1 MENQENNERLSS
13 LENTLS
19 IINRITGGKD
29 VKVIKHKTLEDG
41 SIQMLEIQV
50 TEADESGF
58 VQQFDY
64 IKKKDGSVIL
74 DDVWFNSEG
83 MPVGGQTVA
92 EFKGGDWRIV
102 KE

>member
-1 MENQENNERLSS
+1 MENSENNERLSS

-29 VKVIKHKTLEDG
+29 TKVIKEESLSDG
-41 SIQMLEIQV
+41 SLQMLEVQV

-64 IKKKDGSVIL
+64 IKKKDGRVIL
-74 DDVWFNSEG
+74 DEVWFNSDG

-92 EFKGGDWRIV
+92 EFKNGNWQIV

>member
-1 MENQENNERLSS
+1 MENNENNERLSS

-19 IINRITGGKD
+19 VINRITGGKD
-29 VKVIKHKTLEDG
+29 TKVIKQESLPDG
-41 SIQMLEIQV
+41 SLKMLEVQV

-64 IKKKDGSVIL
+64 IKKKDGLVIL
-74 DDVWFNSEG
+74 DEVWFNSDG

>member
-1 MENQENNERLSS
+1 METFENNERFTSF
-13 LENTLS
+13 ENTLS

-29 VKVIKHKTLEDG
+29 TKIIREKSLLDG
-41 SIQMLEIQV
+41 SLQMLEVQV

-64 IKKKDGSVIL
+64 IKRKDGRVIL
-74 DDVWFNSEG
+74 DEVWFNSDG
-83 MPVGGQTVA
+83 MPVGGRTVA
-92 EFKGGDWRIV
+92 EFVSGEWRIV